1 MPPLSTMHTPFSM
14 LHPLAMLH
22 PLYTPYQAHAFT
34 CSTRR
39 GSLGQHF
46 RVLGG
51 EGGSGSSEGGADQL
65 PPPLAAA
72 LAILHRFDWVG
83 LTDLY
88 DQSVCLLHYQAN
100 GLATYLPATYYALLA
115 YRLTACCTT
124 RQTARCPQRAT
135 APTVRSASACHAS
148 PTASCGM
155 TPPPSL
161 PRPSRSLTP
170 TPR

>member
-1 MPPLSTMHTPFSM
+1 MHTPFSM

-51 EGGSGSSEGGADQL
+51 EGGGGSSEGGADQL

-100 GLATYLPATYYALLA
+100 GSLPAACNCA
-115 YRLTACCTT
+115 YGPIRL
-124 RQTARCPQRAT
+124 
-135 APTVRSASACHAS
+135 
-148 PTASCGM
+148 G
-155 TPPPSL
+155 L
-161 PRPSRSLTP
+161 PRFTHGVVRHDATSLSAETLALIDAHSQVRRLLSCLQLYFFAHFTSGEP
-170 TPR
+170 

>member
-1 MPPLSTMHTPFSM
+1 MLHPLPCYTPFSMLHPLAMPHPLPYYYPFSM

-22 PLYTPYQAHAFT
+22 PLPYHTPCQAHAFT

-51 EGGSGSSEGGADQL
+51 EGGGGSGEGGADQL

-72 LAILHRFDWVG
+72 LATLHRFDWVG

-88 DQSVCLLHYQAN
+88 DQSVCLLHYQA
-100 GLATYLPATYYALLA
+100 
-115 YRLTACCTT
+115 
-124 RQTARCPQRAT
+124 QTA
-135 APTVRSASACHAS
+135 
-148 PTASCGM
+148 
-155 TPPPSL
+155 
-161 PRPSRSLTP
+161 
-170 TPR
+170 